1 MSMSGLTA
9 NICLHSL
16 PIPPTLQNALS
27 FIAYF
32 VVGVIAAS
40 VLENVHYAFWDW
52 GRKHAKDTDRSNAN
66 GFVSFAY
73 RVYNY
78 TDPEP
83 SWPWV
88 HNSWWLSYFYTS
100 ATVSEASSF
109 SHGSP
114 IKAAYSPLSASARMI
129 PESLDTSRS
138 PSQIDEDVNIPTPP
152 ESSTIFITCCYLWR
166 FFPDLSAIGIG
177 FLMSTLG
184 DLDKESIKLIIAFV
198 IVPYAYLVLLLVSM
212 LQKGSARYN
221 FARFFLECAPLTTL
235 GYTSYAMYLFQ
246 RVSFTCYLPFLYFG
260 IKTGHFDISRGNPDD
275 WFEHLPN
282 FDKFIAV
289 VSLTLICLVVH
300 KYYQDKFVP
309 YCYAHIVSK
318 MSHFNGS
325 GNTREETSR

>member
-1 MSMSGLTA
+1 M
-9 NICLHSL
+9 
-16 PIPPTLQNALS
+16 S

-52 GRKHAKDTDRSNAN
+52 GRRHEKDTERSSAN
-66 GFVSFAY
+66 GFITFAY

-78 TDPEP
+78 SEP
-83 SWPWV
+83 GPCWPWV
-88 HNSWWLSYFYTS
+88 HSSWSLSLFYTS
-100 ATVSEASSF
+100 APVSEGANLR
-109 SHGSP
+109 HGSP

-129 PESLDTSRS
+129 SESLDTSRS
-138 PSQIDEDVNIPTPP
+138 PSQVDEDINIPTPP
-152 ESSTIFITCCYLWR
+152 ENSTFFIACCYLWR

-221 FARFFLECAPLTTL
+221 FSRIFLECTPLTTL

-246 RVSFTCYLPFLYFG
+246 RVALTCYLPFLYFG
-260 IKTGHFDISRGNPDD
+260 IKTGKFDINMGNPGD
-275 WFEHLPN
+275 WFEHLPT
-282 FDKFIAV
+282 FDKFLAV
-289 VSLTLICLVVH
+289 VTLTMICLIVH

-309 YCYAHIVSK
+309 YWYAHFVSK
-318 MSHFNGS
+318 INNFTDSRKN
-325 GNTREETSR
+325 REES